1 MQRPL
6 QRRWP
11 SVPGESWLRRLR
23 IALPPL
29 VVMSAAIRC
38 RVTSVRACE
47 FTGCLPAGRAR
58 APAAPTACWTRLK
71 RVRRSLLPCQAC
83 LSIWHAVNKGQRVFR
98 LMQTGERVAGTTS
111 RQCHC

>member
-58 APAAPTACWTRLK
+58 APAAPTACWTASPALMPALAA
-71 RVRRSLLPCQAC
+71 SAL
-83 LSIWHAVNKGQRVFR
+83 HASSGCAA
-98 LMQTGERVAGTTS
+98 LC
-111 RQCHC
+111 CHARPA

>member
-38 RVTSVRACE
+38 RVTS
-47 FTGCLPAGRAR
+47 
-58 APAAPTACWTRLK
+58 
-71 RVRRSLLPCQAC
+71 
-83 LSIWHAVNKGQRVFR
+83 I
-98 LMQTGERVAGTTS
+98 
-111 RQCHC
+111 

>member
-38 RVTSVRACE
+38 RVTSVRANSM
-47 FTGCLPAGRAR
+47 LDSVSRLDAGAGGVSF
-58 APAAPTACWTRLK
+58 ARLK